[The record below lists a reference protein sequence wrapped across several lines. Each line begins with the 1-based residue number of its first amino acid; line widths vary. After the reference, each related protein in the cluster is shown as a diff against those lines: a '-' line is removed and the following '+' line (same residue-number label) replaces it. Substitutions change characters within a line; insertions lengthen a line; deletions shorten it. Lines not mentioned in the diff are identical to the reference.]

1 MRCERC
7 GGMLNTQFHT
17 FQGVPLCEDCL
28 VLVHKVFRGLRGH
41 LHRLER
47 VGTDLIEASLRSG
60 EHLTTEELLRK
71 LKNAL

>member
-7 GGMLNTQFHT
+7 GGLLNTQYYT
-17 FQGVPLCEDCL
+17 FQGVPLCIDCL
-28 VLVHKVFRGLRGH
+28 VLTDRVFRGLRGH

-60 EHLTTEELLRK
+60 KPLTTEELIRK
-71 LKNAL
+71 LKDAM